1 MARVIVPTSTCPRC
15 PRLRLDRNPW
25 LPKLQAG
32 VLAEIAPTTV
42 MGAMK
47 PKSNI
52 RAVYFISCCP
62 PCGWRAFDLQVPPL
76 RADQARSMS
85 ISKSSPVKLG
95 ARAWSR
101 SLSHCSSDE

>member
-52 RAVYFISCCP
+52 RAVFISCGTP
-62 PCGWRAFDLQVPPL
+62 RGRRAIDVQVPPS
-76 RADQARSMS
+76 RTDQARSMS
-85 ISKSSPVKLG
+85 ISDSSPVKLR
-95 ARAWSR
+95 ARAWSH